1 MWKACQVLGISVRT
15 YQRWGK
21 DFHRGDRRRGAVR
34 GKPKNSLSDTE
45 RMAVVVVAT
54 SPAYRDLPPSQIVP
68 ILAEVGLYIAS
79 ESSFYRVLKQEKL
92 LRHRENSR
100 PRSSRRPQEYA
111 ATGPNQVWSWDI
123 TYLKSPITGTYF
135 YLYLLMDVWSR
146 KIVGWCVEERESDEY
161 ATPMIVRAC
170 RQEGIER
177 DSLVIHSDNG
187 GPMKGATLLATLQS
201 LGVAS
206 SRGRPHISDDNP
218 YSEALFRT
226 LKYRP
231 EYPVG
236 VFGSVEDARRW
247 VEVFVSWYNNEH
259 RHSGIR
265 FVTPVSRHTG
275 AEKQILANRRKAYE
289 EARSRNPMR
298 WTRGTRNWNAVEK
311 VWLNPTLETRR
322 REERESS
329 EGAASR
335 EKALAS
341 L

>member
-1 MWKACQVLGISVRT
+1 
-15 YQRWGK
+15 
-21 DFHRGDRRRGAVR
+21 
-34 GKPKNSLSDTE
+34 
-45 RMAVVVVAT
+45 MAVVVVAT
-54 SPAYRDLPPSQIVP
+54 SPVYRDLPPSQIVP

-123 TYLKSPITGTYF
+123 TYLKSPITGRYF

-201 LGVAS
+201 LGVAP
-206 SRGRPHISDDNP
+206 SRGRPHVSDDNP

-231 EYPVG
+231 EYPAG

-329 EGAASR
+329 EGAGSR

>member
-1 MWKACQVLGISVRT
+1 LWKACQVLGISVRT

-100 PRSSRRPQEYA
+100 PRSSRRPQEYQ

-123 TYLKSPITGTYF
+123 TYLKSPITGKYF

-161 ATPMIVRAC
+161 ATPMIVRVC
-170 RQEGIER
+170 VQEGIER

-187 GPMKGATLLATLQS
+187 GPMKGATLLATLRF
-201 LGVAS
+201 LGVVS
-206 SRGRPHISDDNP
+206 SRGRPHVSDDNP

-231 EYPVG
+231 EYPAG

-247 VEVFVSWYNNEH
+247 VEAFVSWYNNEH

-275 AEKQILANRRKAYE
+275 AEKQILANR
-289 EARSRNPMR
+289 RNPMR

-329 EGAASR
+329 EGAGSR
-335 EKALAS
+335 ESVLAS